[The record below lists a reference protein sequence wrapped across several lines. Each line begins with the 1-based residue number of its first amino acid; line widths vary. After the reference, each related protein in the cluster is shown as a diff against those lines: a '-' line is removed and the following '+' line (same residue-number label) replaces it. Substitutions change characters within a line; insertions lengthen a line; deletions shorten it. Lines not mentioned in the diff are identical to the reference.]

1 MRALLAAVLMA
12 TVVACGPRQVE
23 VRSNPAPSAGQAE
36 VSLHFTNNLSTP
48 VNVYVTPGGGSA
60 APTFLR
66 QVSGNSAE
74 HIPIPGI
81 PAGSTVT
88 LSATKVDNSY
98 TYTKS
103 NVVLTGMYSW
113 QVP

>member
-1 MRALLAAVLMA
+1 MRALLAALFLA
-12 TVVACGPRQVE
+12 TAVACGPRQVE
-23 VRSNPAPSAGQAE
+23 VRSNPTPGAAQAE
-36 VSLHFTNNLSTP
+36 VSVHFTNNLSTP
-48 VNVYVTPGGGSA
+48 VNVYVTPGGSGS
-60 APTFLR
+60 PTFLR
-66 QVSGNSAE
+66 QVNGNSTE

-103 NVVLTGMYSW
+103 NVVLSGMYSW